1 MTKAKR
7 AEQVVNNMKDILD
20 DDEARDLAADAV
32 WARSGDGVAQ
42 PEQAGPSY
50 AGQDDSE
57 EEQEEVPQ
65 EWQPYVEDIHEYDSF
80 MVPDGGNSKSKVD
93 NYLDQAYNKG
103 NGSAGLV
110 TKIERKQTEIG
121 ELNTKAALVTPHYK
135 VINDDLYPLLRKA
148 YKGPVA
154 DRVPAVDEAMNK
166 LNDFVQNTLMKEP
179 NPEIRLAYGRVFES
193 ISEGVFTIPAQLQ
206 AAQANLEIMERA
218 KEIAQERKDDE
229 RRAAKKR
236 KDDEARAKRM
246 AATPP
251 SKLSGAEAKRL
262 KSKK

>member
-1 MTKAKR
+1 M
-7 AEQVVNNMKDILD
+7 
-20 DDEARDLAADAV
+20 
-32 WARSGDGVAQ
+32 
-42 PEQAGPSY
+42 
-50 AGQDDSE
+50 
-57 EEQEEVPQ
+57 
-65 EWQPYVEDIHEYDSF
+65 
-80 MVPDGGNSKSKVD
+80 
-93 NYLDQAYNKG
+93 
-103 NGSAGLV
+103 
-110 TKIERKQTEIG
+110 
-121 ELNTKAALVTPHYK
+121 
-135 VINDDLYPLLRKA
+135 INDDLYPLLRKV

-154 DRVPAVDEAMNK
+154 DRVPAVHEAMNK

-179 NPEIRLAYGRVFES
+179 NHEIRLAYGRVFES

-218 KEIAQERKDDE
+218 KDIAQERKDDE